1 MTALGAWEGTCWR
14 CRGHGR
20 GPVPAAVPRWSHLP
34 HLAANFCFCE
44 RRPHFSFVAAEDPRC
59 RGCRMAHSV
68 LYADLRFAK
77 GPWGRGTA
85 SRALGEAPGTDEA
98 DSPYENVAPG
108 PAPMGTAGEG
118 TRHSPGRCSRRR
130 CIPAGLLA
138 ASLLLLVALVALGT
152 CYWQATRELRDTSL
166 EQAAERGRFSQEAR
180 AWEQSLEQARR
191 ELAQARAELQRAW
204 REGNSSLLELGRQE
218 AELARVSGALA
229 GTERELQ
236 DVQGRLEA
244 GERTA
249 SSLRACLDADCC
261 PPGWLLYNGKCLFVS
276 SEKKSWWQSR
286 SDCEARSSQL
296 LVHSERQAWA
306 LPTFLHTGGT
316 KYWVEEEVSSATGLV
331 VRQDSVLYDTHAY
344 SDKCSLSAAK
354 GIERLACRR
363 LHQWICEQ
371 PPRLSSMSKALT
383 SLLDEE

>member
-1 MTALGAWEGTCWR
+1 
-14 CRGHGR
+14 
-20 GPVPAAVPRWSHLP
+20 
-34 HLAANFCFCE
+34 
-44 RRPHFSFVAAEDPRC
+44 
-59 RGCRMAHSV
+59 MAHSV

-85 SRALGEAPGTDEA
+85 SGALGEAPGMDEA

-108 PAPMGTAGEG
+108 PVPAGTAGEG
-118 TRHSPGRCSRRR
+118 TRHSPGRCSWRR

-152 CYWQATRELRDTSL
+152 CYWQATRELRDASR

-229 GTERELQ
+229 GAERELQ
-236 DVQGRLEA
+236 DAQGRLEA
-244 GERTA
+244 GERAA

-261 PPGWLLYNGKCLFVS
+261 PPGWLLYHGKCLFVS
-276 SEKKSWWQSR
+276 SEKKSWWQSLN
-286 SDCEARSSQL
+286 DCEARSSQL

-306 LPTFLHTGGT
+306 LPPFLHAGGT
-316 KYWVEEEVSSATGLV
+316 KYWVEQRTKIPSWMEEQIEKYKWSFECTLV
-331 VRQDSVLYDTHAY
+331 GSGKVERTYCYWAY
-344 SDKCSLSAAK
+344 
-354 GIERLACRR
+354 
-363 LHQWICEQ
+363 HWICEQ
-371 PPRLSSMSKALT
+371 PPKLSNLSEIFSP
-383 SLLDEE
+383 LLAGG

>member
-1 MTALGAWEGTCWR
+1 
-14 CRGHGR
+14 
-20 GPVPAAVPRWSHLP
+20 
-34 HLAANFCFCE
+34 
-44 RRPHFSFVAAEDPRC
+44 
-59 RGCRMAHSV
+59 MAHSV

-77 GPWGRGTA
+77 GPRGHGMA
-85 SRALGEAPGTDEA
+85 SGVLGAAPGTDEA
-98 DSPYENVAPG
+98 DSPYENVAPE
-108 PAPMGTAGEG
+108 PAPVRPAGEG

-229 GTERELQ
+229 GAERELQ

-244 GERTA
+244 GERAA

-261 PPGWLLYNGKCLFVS
+261 PPGWLLYHGKCLFVS
-276 SEKKSWWQSR
+276 LEKKSWWQSQD
-286 SDCEARSSQL
+286 DCEGRASRL
-296 LVHSERQAWA
+296 LLHGERQAWA
-306 LPTFLHTGGT
+306 LPPFLLQGST
-316 KYWVEEEVSSATGLV
+316 KYWVEEQISSAAGLV
-331 VRQDSVLYDTHAY
+331 MQQDEELYEMHTYTA
-344 SDKCSLSAAK
+344 KCSLSAAK
-354 GIERLACRR
+354 GIEKSLCRR
-363 LHQWICEQ
+363 HHQWICEQ
-371 PPRLSSMSKALT
+371 PPRLSSMSKALA

>member
-1 MTALGAWEGTCWR
+1 
-14 CRGHGR
+14 
-20 GPVPAAVPRWSHLP
+20 
-34 HLAANFCFCE
+34 
-44 RRPHFSFVAAEDPRC
+44 
-59 RGCRMAHSV
+59 MAHSV

-77 GPWGRGTA
+77 GPRGQ
-85 SRALGEAPGTDEA
+85 APGMDEA

-108 PAPMGTAGEG
+108 PAPVRPAGEG

-130 CIPAGLLA
+130 CVPVGLLA

-152 CYWQATRELRDTSL
+152 CCEWGR
-166 EQAAERGRFSQEAR
+166 QAAERGRFSQEAR

-229 GTERELQ
+229 GAQRELQ

-244 GERTA
+244 GERAA

-261 PPGWLLYNGKCLFVS
+261 PPGWLLYRGKCLFVS
-276 SEKKSWWQSR
+276 AEKKSWRQSHD
-286 SDCEARSSQL
+286 DCEGRASRL
-296 LVHSERQAWA
+296 LLHDERQAWA
-306 LPTFLHTGGT
+306 LPVRGGCAGEGASPLPT
-316 KYWVEEEVSSATGLV
+316 APSPVPALL
-331 VRQDSVLYDTHAY
+331 QHAY
-344 SDKCSLSAAK
+344 TAKCSLSAAK
-354 GIERLACRR
+354 GIERSSCRR
-363 LHQWICEQ
+363 YHQWICEQ
-371 PPRLSSMSKALT
+371 PPRLSSMSKALA

>member
-1 MTALGAWEGTCWR
+1 
-14 CRGHGR
+14 
-20 GPVPAAVPRWSHLP
+20 
-34 HLAANFCFCE
+34 
-44 RRPHFSFVAAEDPRC
+44 
-59 RGCRMAHSV
+59 MAHSV

-77 GPWGRGTA
+77 GPRGHSMA
-85 SRALGEAPGTDEA
+85 SGVLGAAPGMDEA

-108 PAPMGTAGEG
+108 PAPVRPAGEG

-130 CIPAGLLA
+130 CVPAGLLA

-191 ELAQARAELQRAW
+191 ELAQARTELQRAW

-229 GTERELQ
+229 GAQRELQ

-244 GERTA
+244 SERAA

-261 PPGWLLYNGKCLFVS
+261 PPGWLLYHGKCLFVS
-276 SEKKSWWQSR
+276 SEKKSWRLSQD
-286 SDCEARSSQL
+286 DCEGRASQL
-296 LVHSERQAWA
+296 LLHDERQGWA
-306 LPTFLHTGGT
+306 LPPFLLEGST
-316 KYWVEEEVSSATGLV
+316 KYWVKPRTKNAVRTEEDFGNGG
-331 VRQDSVLYDTHAY
+331 H
-344 SDKCSLSAAK
+344 
-354 GIERLACRR
+354 
-363 LHQWICEQ
+363 
-371 PPRLSSMSKALT
+371 
-383 SLLDEE
+383 

>member
-1 MTALGAWEGTCWR
+1 
-14 CRGHGR
+14 
-20 GPVPAAVPRWSHLP
+20 
-34 HLAANFCFCE
+34 
-44 RRPHFSFVAAEDPRC
+44 
-59 RGCRMAHSV
+59 MAHSV

-296 LVHSERQAWA
+296 LVHSERAWQNLLCLA
-306 LPTFLHTGGT
+306 PGGVLPIPAAMGRDGFGG
-316 KYWVEEEVSSATGLV
+316 
-331 VRQDSVLYDTHAY
+331 DTAPAPLNRAFPPRHAY

>member
-1 MTALGAWEGTCWR
+1 
-14 CRGHGR
+14 
-20 GPVPAAVPRWSHLP
+20 
-34 HLAANFCFCE
+34 
-44 RRPHFSFVAAEDPRC
+44 
-59 RGCRMAHSV
+59 MAHSV

-77 GPWGRGTA
+77 GPRGHGMA
-85 SRALGEAPGTDEA
+85 SGVLRAAPGMDEA

-108 PAPMGTAGEG
+108 PAPVRPAGEG

-130 CIPAGLLA
+130 CVPAGLLA

-229 GTERELQ
+229 GAQRELQ

-244 GERTA
+244 GERAA

-261 PPGWLLYNGKCLFVS
+261 PPGWLLYHGKCLFVS
-276 SEKKSWWQSR
+276 SEKKNWWLSQD
-286 SDCEARSSQL
+286 DCKGRASQL
-296 LVHSERQAWA
+296 LLHDERQAWA
-306 LPTFLHTGGT
+306 LPPFLHTSGS
-316 KYWVEEEVSSATGLV
+316 KYWVEEQIASAAGLV
-331 VRQDSVLYDTHAY
+331 VQQDEELYEMHPYPA
-344 SDKCSLSAAK
+344 KCSLSAAK
-354 GIERLACRR
+354 GIERSSCRR
-363 LHQWICEQ
+363 YHQWICEQ
-371 PPRLSSMSKALT
+371 PPRLSSVSKALA